1 MTLYVYVHNPATRE
15 SVDIEEL
22 VDDFVTF
29 YIAGQETTSN
39 MLTFSLVLTLQ
50 NPSVLERYV
59 TAIHTLKDNDKY
71 FCDPE
76 FSVCTLLILFCWCEY
91 SFT

>member
-1 MTLYVYVHNPATRE
+1 MCYQAIVIIIYIMYININAMLSATRE

-39 MLTFSLVLTLQ
+39 LLSFALVLTLLHP
-50 NPSVLERYV
+50 NVHER
-59 TAIHTLKDNDKY
+59 
-71 FCDPE
+71 
-76 FSVCTLLILFCWCEY
+76 
-91 SFT
+91 

>member
-1 MTLYVYVHNPATRE
+1 MCYQAIVIIIIMYININAMLSATRE

-39 MLTFSLVLTLQ
+39 LLSFALVLTLLHP
-50 NPSVLERYV
+50 NVHER
-59 TAIHTLKDNDKY
+59 
-71 FCDPE
+71 
-76 FSVCTLLILFCWCEY
+76 
-91 SFT
+91 